1 MLINETQKAAV
12 FKTDDGDLRA
22 DLAQSRE
29 SMRLYAM
36 EVEQEL
42 NGVQEL
48 VNQLERE
55 QVRRLQDVKQF
66 QIDRVVLTSR
76 AMATQQETVVRRHVH
91 AGCVLVAE
99 MCRPRAKNAFNDAL
113 YEQLTAAL
121 DAFEA
126 DDALHA
132 FVLTGHGD
140 YFTSGADVK
149 ETAAILGDGSVR
161 PPSQSPSHAFMRR
174 MVSCKKLLVAA
185 VNGPAIGIGV
195 TLLMHCDVVLAAER
209 ATFWTP
215 FLRIGVVPEFAS
227 SYTFPHLLG
236 PTVASNLVLRS
247 KVYSAQEALA
257 AKIVGD
263 VLPTAGFLD
272 AVLAEL
278 TPLVSNRFNK
288 TSLPVYKTLLRRERE
303 PKIREALHYEFEQ
316 LDRRAASGEFLA
328 TVMELKKQFANKN
341 SSKL

>member
-1 MLINETQKAAV
+1 
-12 FKTDDGDLRA
+12 
-22 DLAQSRE
+22 
-29 SMRLYAM
+29 
-36 EVEQEL
+36 
-42 NGVQEL
+42 
-48 VNQLERE
+48 
-55 QVRRLQDVKQF
+55 
-66 QIDRVVLTSR
+66 
-76 AMATQQETVVRRHVH
+76 VH
-91 AGCVLVAE
+91 AGCILVAE

-126 DDALHA
+126 DESLHA

-161 PPSQSPSHAFMRR
+161 PPSQSPSHAFMQKLLD
-174 MVSCKKLLVAA
+174 CKKLLVAA

-195 TLLMHCDVVLAAER
+195 TLLMHCDLVFAADS

-236 PTVASNLVLRS
+236 PTVASNLVIRS
-247 KVYSAQEALA
+247 KVFTAKEALD
-257 AKIVGD
+257 AKIVGE
-263 VLPTAGFLD
+263 VFPTSGFLE
-272 AVLAEL
+272 AVIAEL
-278 TPLVSNRFNK
+278 TPLVTNRFNRN
-288 TSLPVYKTLLRRERE
+288 SLPVYLTLLRRERA
-303 PKIREALHYEFEQ
+303 PKIREALFHEFVQ
-316 LDRRAASGEFLA
+316 LDRRAANGEFLA
-328 TVMELKKQFANKN
+328 TVMALKNQFKNKN

>member
-1 MLINETQKAAV
+1 
-12 FKTDDGDLRA
+12 
-22 DLAQSRE
+22 
-29 SMRLYAM
+29 MRR
-36 EVEQEL
+36 
-42 NGVQEL
+42 N
-48 VNQLERE
+48 
-55 QVRRLQDVKQF
+55 
-66 QIDRVVLTSR
+66 
-76 AMATQQETVVRRHVH
+76 VH
-91 AGCVLVAE
+91 ADCIYVAE

-121 DAFEA
+121 DEFEA
-126 DDALHA
+126 DDSLHV

-161 PPSQSPSHAFMRR
+161 PPSQSPSHTFMHK
-174 MVSCKKLLVAA
+174 MLDCKKLLVAA

-195 TLLMHCDVVLAAER
+195 TLLMHCDLVYAADS

-236 PTVASNLVLRS
+236 PTVANNLVIRS
-247 KVYSAQEALA
+247 KVFSAKEALD
-257 AKIVGD
+257 AKIVGEM
-263 VLPTAGFLD
+263 LPTNGFLK

-278 TPLVSNRFNK
+278 IPLVTNSFNR
-288 TSLPVYKTLLRRERE
+288 TSLPVYKSLLRRERA
-303 PKIREALHYEFEQ
+303 PKIREALFYEFEQ

-328 TVMELKKQFANKN
+328 TVMELKKQFNNKN
-341 SSKL
+341 ASKL